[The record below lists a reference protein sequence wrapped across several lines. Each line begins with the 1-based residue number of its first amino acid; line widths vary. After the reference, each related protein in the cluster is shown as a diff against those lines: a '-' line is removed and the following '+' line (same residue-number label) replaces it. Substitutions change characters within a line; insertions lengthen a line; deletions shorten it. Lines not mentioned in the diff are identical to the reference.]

1 MNKINKSGLAAAFQ
15 AFLAQDVYM
24 HSEATSFVFVRN
36 FKVNLKDAFT
46 AGEGPYRV
54 ALRFDGFGWLRM
66 EGLTHYE
73 LTAEGKLLL
82 AGYDEKGRMNVAL
95 QLGKEPFPE

>member
-1 MNKINKSGLAAAFQ
+1 MDHIDKQKLQAAFALFQ
-15 AFLAQDVYM
+15 AQDVYL

-36 FKVNLKDAFT
+36 FKVRLEEAMI
-46 AGEGPYRV
+46 AGDGPYRA
-54 ALRFDGFGWLRM
+54 ALRFDQAGWIRA

-73 LTAEGKLLL
+73 LAADGKLLL
-82 AGYDEKGRMNVAL
+82 AGYDERGRMNVAL